1 MCRNP
6 LVAASLVLLW
16 SVVLGIAFGGI
27 ALADDAAAIRAS
39 SDAFVAAFDRG
50 DARAVAE
57 LWTADG
63 QLVDEAGEVYSGRP
77 AIEAAYAKF
86 FQEHPAV
93 KIDVKI
99 DSLRMLNDEAAI
111 EEGRASVEPVPAGAT
126 GSAKYTA
133 VHVKQD
139 GKWRMAL
146 VHEASD
152 AAAAPS
158 SKLQDLDWLVGK
170 WTGEERGAT
179 TKVVCRW
186 LANKT
191 FLERRYSVTA
201 ADHSTTS
208 GVQLIGLN
216 PRTGQ
221 IVSWGFNS
229 DGGQTMGTW
238 LAQED
243 GWAIDAVGL
252 QSDGADTHAVNLLTK
267 LDDNAYAWQSVG
279 RNVAGQALPD
289 TDEVILRRSDP
300 LKPAK

>member
-1 MCRNP
+1 MLRVSCYC
-6 LVAASLVLLW
+6 VAP
-16 SVVLGIAFGGI
+16 SVAIAC
-27 ALADDAAAIRAS
+27 ADDAAAIRAS
-39 SDAFVAAFDRG
+39 SDAFVAAFDKG
-50 DARAVAE
+50 DAKAVAE

-86 FQEHPAV
+86 FQEHPGV
-93 KIDVKI
+93 KIKVTI
-99 DSLRMLNDEAAI
+99 DSVRMLNAEAAI
-111 EEGRASVEPVPAGAT
+111 EEGHASVEPVPAGAA
-126 GSAKYTA
+126 GSANYTA

-139 GKWRMAL
+139 GKWQMAS
-146 VHEASD
+146 VHEASS
-152 AAAAPS
+152 AAPAPS

-179 TKVVCRW
+179 TKVLCRW

-201 ADHSTTS
+201 ADGSKTS
-208 GVQLIGLN
+208 GVQLIGIN

-238 LAQED
+238 LAQEN

-252 QSDGADTHAVNLLTK
+252 QPDGADTHAVNLLSK
-267 LDDNAYAWQSVG
+267 LDENAYSWQSVG
-279 RNVAGQALPD
+279 RSAGGQNLPD
-289 TDEVILRRSDP
+289 TDEIVLRRVES
-300 LKPAK
+300 AKSAK